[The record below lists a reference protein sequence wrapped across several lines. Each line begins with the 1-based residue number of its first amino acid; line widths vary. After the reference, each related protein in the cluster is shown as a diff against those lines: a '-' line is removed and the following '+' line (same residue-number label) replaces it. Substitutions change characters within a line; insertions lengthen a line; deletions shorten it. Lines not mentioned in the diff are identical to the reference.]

1 MNQREEEGREHERQQ
16 EGRKGEFARGALVE
30 SPEKSK
36 EFLKGAGSHSASLGA
51 AQ

>member
-16 EGRKGEFARGALVE
+16 KGRKGKFARGALVE
-30 SPEKSK
+30 SPEKSI
-36 EFLKGAGSHSASLGA
+36 EFLKGAGEPFGSLGA